1 MPGIDVESIDM
12 ALLPF
17 LILTT
22 VLHTA
27 SGASTEA
34 RVYYLVADNGTG
46 CPFMENVTCESL
58 EYYMNDTEQ
67 YFTSNTIFYFMEGI
81 HFIGHY
87 QSLLI
92 HQVSNLTLVGHQ
104 EVHHDTQPKAV
115 IKCASPTSNILITFS
130 NHITVMN
137 LTITNCGR
145 RWHLSSLLSLQ
156 YYSYL
161 YSRGSKIYI
170 FALFNVTL
178 GFIETVDVTLQNVL
192 VVDNFGFGLCTVNTF
207 ELVINKS
214 LFLRNNYKAM
224 SQGCTDLCHGGN
236 IAILFTDKFN
246 PCSQNA
252 IIYNVSITNTNITY
266 GREGLHNSDIGAGLY
281 IFMEQVSVYG
291 VRIMVN
297 KVHAYNNSGNIA
309 VVTTTQVTHY
319 EINIDHLVSGY
330 TETLGG
336 GFYML
341 TYDVSIKYVHCGYG
355 WLYERNP
362 LRLINSEFFL
372 NTNVSIMF
380 KFGALDQSQ
389 AINEVQL
396 ENVTISYSYDEE
408 ILVSG
413 RNTQT
418 KFLFKNII
426 IRDHTFLPLG
436 NNLAVVLVFSANN
449 VTFEDIIIENSQ
461 VTALFA
467 INSNIYVKGVKN
479 LFKNNTGLL
488 GGAIAL
494 YSSSILLIV
503 QDASVS
509 FINNHAE
516 VFGGAIYIDKSVSSY
531 CFFQVQANY
540 KNPLINST
548 KIYFENNN
556 AFAGSSIYG
565 GNIDNCL
572 LFPETNVLSIV
583 SNSSELFDT
592 IAIFNDTKNT
602 NSIISSKPAR
612 ACFCYNNITDCHL
625 DNANM
630 IAYPGQKLT
639 IPVVTVGQRFG
650 HSPGTLKALV
660 LQNMHIIS
668 KTLLTSQGQCTNL
681 SYTLNINRNIGHVN
695 TTFLQ
700 IDLMFDD
707 LANVPRQLVKS
718 IEIEIDVLG
727 CPPGFELSETTG
739 TCVCD
744 QVIIDALTDVTC
756 NIQSQQITSNRGN
769 MWMGYDS
776 ARSCVIAF
784 ANCSYDYCITS
795 GFTFNISE
803 PDTQCAFNRAGILC
817 GGCADGYSLVLGSN
831 KCKQC
836 SNVSLLLIVVFAL
849 AGIGLVVLLILLNL
863 TVSIGAINGVIFFA
877 NIIKINESLFFPHG
891 PIPFLSQFISWLNL
905 DFGIEACFYDG
916 MNSTAKLWLQF
927 VFPFYI
933 WIIIAVVVVLSRYTK
948 FNKVIGSQAV
958 PVLATLTLLSYMK
971 LFRIITIVLQSIDIT
986 CSDDVYTKI
995 KWYFDSNI
1003 DYLSKEHL
1011 YLVIFTLFV
1020 LVFLAIPYTIPLLF
1034 SQLLEGRINQ
1044 VKGCHFW
1051 IRFKPIFD
1059 AYGGPYKDKYRFW
1072 TGLLLVVRLVLLF
1085 VVSFS
1090 NNRDNV
1096 ITAVITSVA
1105 VLLVLSLSF
1114 WGVYKNRLIN
1124 FSEFFFFIL
1133 LISMSAIATTTFVF
1147 IGTIITL
1154 TMALIAFIVIVLG
1167 HFYLKFKNT
1176 MLMKKMKSCCK
1187 LSNEHNEVNIE
1198 NDQVCTLDK
1207 EVTSYELSRRDSII
1221 YEDDVG
1227 GFYFS
1232 MMDKN

>member
-34 RVYYLVADNGTG
+34 RVYYVVADNGTS

-67 YFTSNTIFYFMEGI
+67 YFTSNTTFYFMEAI

-161 YSRGSKIYI
+161 YSRGSRISS
-170 FALFNVTL
+170 FALFNITL
-178 GFIETVDVTLQNVL
+178 GFIETINVTLQNVSVL
-192 VVDNFGFGLCTVNTF
+192 DNFGFGLCTVNTF

-224 SQGCTDLCHGGN
+224 SQGCTDLCYGGN
-236 IAILFTDKFN
+236 IAILFTDKISF
-246 PCSQNA
+246 CSQNA

-319 EINIDHLVSGY
+319 EINIDNLVSGY

-436 NNLAVVLVFSANN
+436 NNLAVVLVFSADN
-449 VTFEDIIIENSQ
+449 VTFEDIIIENSR

-494 YSSSILLIV
+494 YSSSVLFIMEDTLLIKNDV
-503 QDASVS
+503 GIESVVCGYNWANEKDLLRIINS
-509 FINNHAE
+509 DFVSNLDTSIVFNYGLLGHRHAIDEVWIENVTISHSSNEEILVYGRDVETKFFMKNLTIRDHTLLPIDNTLAVVSVFSVNNVTFEDININNSL
-516 VFGGAIYIDKSVSSY
+516 IT
-531 CFFQVQANY
+531 
-540 KNPLINST
+540 PL
-548 KIYFENNN
+548 
-556 AFAGSSIYG
+556 FAV
-565 GNIDNCL
+565 D
-572 LFPETNVLSIV
+572 
-583 SNSSELFDT
+583 
-592 IAIFNDTKNT
+592 
-602 NSIISSKPAR
+602 
-612 ACFCYNNITDCHL
+612 
-625 DNANM
+625 
-630 IAYPGQKLT
+630 
-639 IPVVTVGQRFG
+639 
-650 HSPGTLKALV
+650 
-660 LQNMHIIS
+660 
-668 KTLLTSQGQCTNL
+668 
-681 SYTLNINRNIGHVN
+681 
-695 TTFLQ
+695 
-700 IDLMFDD
+700 
-707 LANVPRQLVKS
+707 
-718 IEIEIDVLG
+718 
-727 CPPGFELSETTG
+727 
-739 TCVCD
+739 
-744 QVIIDALTDVTC
+744 
-756 NIQSQQITSNRGN
+756 
-769 MWMGYDS
+769 
-776 ARSCVIAF
+776 
-784 ANCSYDYCITS
+784 
-795 GFTFNISE
+795 
-803 PDTQCAFNRAGILC
+803 
-817 GGCADGYSLVLGSN
+817 
-831 KCKQC
+831 
-836 SNVSLLLIVVFAL
+836 SNV
-849 AGIGLVVLLILLNL
+849 
-863 TVSIGAINGVIFFA
+863 
-877 NIIKINESLFFPHG
+877 
-891 PIPFLSQFISWLNL
+891 
-905 DFGIEACFYDG
+905 
-916 MNSTAKLWLQF
+916 
-927 VFPFYI
+927 
-933 WIIIAVVVVLSRYTK
+933 
-948 FNKVIGSQAV
+948 
-958 PVLATLTLLSYMK
+958 YMK
-971 LFRIITIVLQSIDIT
+971 
-986 CSDDVYTKI
+986 
-995 KWYFDSNI
+995 
-1003 DYLSKEHL
+1003 
-1011 YLVIFTLFV
+1011 
-1020 LVFLAIPYTIPLLF
+1020 
-1034 SQLLEGRINQ
+1034 
-1044 VKGCHFW
+1044 
-1051 IRFKPIFD
+1051 
-1059 AYGGPYKDKYRFW
+1059 
-1072 TGLLLVVRLVLLF
+1072 
-1085 VVSFS
+1085 
-1090 NNRDNV
+1090 
-1096 ITAVITSVA
+1096 
-1105 VLLVLSLSF
+1105 
-1114 WGVYKNRLIN
+1114 GVN
-1124 FSEFFFFIL
+1124 FF
-1133 LISMSAIATTTFVF
+1133 
-1147 IGTIITL
+1147 
-1154 TMALIAFIVIVLG
+1154 
-1167 HFYLKFKNT
+1167 
-1176 MLMKKMKSCCK
+1176 
-1187 LSNEHNEVNIE
+1187 
-1198 NDQVCTLDK
+1198 
-1207 EVTSYELSRRDSII
+1207 
-1221 YEDDVG
+1221 
-1227 GFYFS
+1227 
-1232 MMDKN
+1232 

>member
-1 MPGIDVESIDM
+1 MDLVH
-12 ALLPF
+12 
-17 LILTT
+17 
-22 VLHTA
+22 VLFVIAVLCTA
-27 SGASTEA
+27 SGANATA
-34 RVYYLVADNGTG
+34 NVYYVVPDNGIG
-46 CPFMENVTCESL
+46 CPLMKNVTCESL

-67 YFTSNTIFYFMEGI
+67 YFTSYTTFYFMEGI
-81 HFIGHY
+81 HIIGHY

-92 HQVSNLTLVGHQ
+92 HDVRNLTLVGQ
-104 EVHHDTQPKAV
+104 EAKEQGQNDTQPKAV

-145 RWHLSSLLSLQ
+145 RWHLSSLLSLR

-161 YSRGSKIYI
+161 YLRGSRISI

-207 ELVINKS
+207 ELVINQS
-214 LFLRNNYKAM
+214 LFLRNNYKAV

-236 IAILFTDKFN
+236 IAILFTDKISF
-246 PCSQNA
+246 CSQNA

-291 VRIMVN
+291 VRILIN
-297 KVHAYNNSGNIA
+297 KIHAYNNSGNIA

-319 EINIDHLVSGY
+319 EINIDNLVSGY

-336 GFYML
+336 GLYML

-362 LRLINSEFFL
+362 LKITNSEFFSNKNL
-372 NTNVSIMF
+372 SIMF
-380 KFGALDQSQ
+380 HFGILDQSQ
-389 AINEVQL
+389 AIDEVQL
-396 ENVTISYSYDEE
+396 ENITISHSYNEE

-413 RNTQT
+413 RNAQT
-418 KFLFKNII
+418 KFLFKNIT
-426 IRDHTFLPLG
+426 IRDHAFLPLG
-436 NNLAVVLVFSANN
+436 SSSAVVVVFSANN
-449 VTFEDIIIENSQ
+449 VTFEDIIIENSRD
-461 VTALFA
+461 TALFVVD
-467 INSNIYVKGVKN
+467 SNIYMKGVKN
-479 LFKNNTGLL
+479 LFKNNTGLF

-509 FINNHAE
+509 FINNHAQR
-516 VFGGAIYIDKSVSSY
+516 FGGAIYIDKSISSY

-556 AFAGSSIYG
+556 ASAGSSIYG

-572 LFPETNVLSIV
+572 LLAETNVLSIV

-625 DNANM
+625 DRVNE
-630 IAYPGQKLT
+630 IAYPGQKVT

-650 HSPGTLKALV
+650 HSPGTLKALI
-660 LQNMHIIS
+660 LQNTYIIS
-668 KTLLTSQGQCTNL
+668 KVLLSSRGQCTNL
-681 SYTLNINRNIGHVN
+681 SYTLVINRNIGHVN

-700 IDLMFDD
+700 IDLLFDD
-707 LANVPRQLVKS
+707 LANVPRQLINS
-718 IEIEIDVLG
+718 IDVEIDVLE

-744 QVIIDALTDVTC
+744 QIIIDALTDVTC
-756 NIQSQQITSNRGN
+756 NIQSQQITSHRGN

-776 ARSCVIAF
+776 GRNCVIAF
-784 ANCSYDYCITS
+784 ANCSYDYCTTS
-795 GFTFNISE
+795 GFTLNISE

-831 KCKQC
+831 KCKLC

-877 NIIKINESLFFPHG
+877 NIVKINESLFFPHG

-916 MNSTAKLWLQF
+916 MNSTAKIWFQF

-933 WIIIAVVVVLSRYTK
+933 WIIIAVVVFLSHYTK

-986 CSDDVYTKI
+986 CGSGDNVYTKL

-1003 DYLSKEHL
+1003 DYLSKVHL

-1020 LVFLAIPYTIPLLF
+1020 LVFLAIPYTIVLLF

-1105 VLLVLSLSF
+1105 VLLALSLSF

-1124 FSEFFFFIL
+1124 FSELFFFIL
-1133 LISMSAIATTTFVF
+1133 LITMSALATTTFVF
-1147 IGTIITL
+1147 ICTIITL

-1187 LSNEHNEVNIE
+1187 LSNEHNEKVNIALVE

-1207 EVTSYELSRRDSII
+1207 ETSSYELSRRDSII

-1232 MMDKN
+1232 MSEKKL